1 MMTTL
6 TITLPHTP
14 RCLSPNAKAPLTQR
28 GAIVAGYKKTA
39 AKSRARNIA
48 WGRTCEALNGRRM
61 QPTHYRVI
69 WFFKGP
75 KPDTDNCLARCKA
88 YLDGACKAMGID
100 DRTLDCAGIERI
112 HDLGRA
118 GQVEIVFERI
128 RNNARIRFKMEYHE
142 LPLQFRGG
150 LWDDFKLYNV
160 IGDVRRK
167 RAACRAWVPL
177 IHRDCHNCAY
187 KNIKAVPVVCNP
199 CINEGFAVNWEP
211 RKEGE

>member
-61 QPTHYRVI
+61 QPTHYRGSGFTRVI
-69 WFFKGP
+69 SRTRIIAWH
-75 KPDTDNCLARCKA
+75 RCKA

-100 DRTLDCAGIERI
+100 DRTLDCAGIDRI

-118 GQVEIVFERI
+118 GQVEIVFER
-128 RNNARIRFKMEYHE
+128 RDDENA
-142 LPLQFRGG
+142 
-150 LWDDFKLYNV
+150 
-160 IGDVRRK
+160 
-167 RAACRAWVPL
+167 
-177 IHRDCHNCAY
+177 
-187 KNIKAVPVVCNP
+187 
-199 CINEGFAVNWEP
+199 
-211 RKEGE
+211 

>member
-6 TITLPHTP
+6 TISLPHTP

-75 KPDTDNCLARCKA
+75 KPDADNCLARCKA
-88 YLDGACKAMGID
+88 YLDGACKAMALTTGRWIAPGLSGFTTWD
-100 DRTLDCAGIERI
+100 APDRWKSCLKG
-112 HDLGRA
+112 GS
-118 GQVEIVFERI
+118 
-128 RNNARIRFKMEYHE
+128 HE
-142 LPLQFRGG
+142 T
-150 LWDDFKLYNV
+150 D
-160 IGDVRRK
+160 
-167 RAACRAWVPL
+167 A
-177 IHRDCHNCAY
+177 
-187 KNIKAVPVVCNP
+187 
-199 CINEGFAVNWEP
+199 
-211 RKEGE
+211 

>member
-69 WFFKGP
+69 WFS
-75 KPDTDNCLARCKA
+75 R
-88 YLDGACKAMGID
+88 
-100 DRTLDCAGIERI
+100 DRSRTRI
-112 HDLGRA
+112 IA
-118 GQVEIVFERI
+118 
-128 RNNARIRFKMEYHE
+128 
-142 LPLQFRGG
+142 
-150 LWDDFKLYNV
+150 W
-160 IGDVRRK
+160 
-167 RAACRAWVPL
+167 RAARRIWTAPARLWGLTTGRWIAPGL
-177 IHRDCHNCAY
+177 S
-187 KNIKAVPVVCNP
+187 
-199 CINEGFAVNWEP
+199 GFTTWDAPDRWKSCLKGGSHETDA
-211 RKEGE
+211 